1 MRGWLFLLIPFTCFA
16 EAPLEEEALS
26 LRRIADFWQEGEY
39 HLAKNQ
45 IETYLNKYP
54 DSSYYDT
61 LCAALGDLCLRE
73 KNYSTALDYYSR
85 ILDPH
90 WQETVFLNR
99 MQCLYH
105 LEWYVTLADECD
117 AFLTQERESEAKTQ
131 ATYYLA
137 IGLYQ
142 QCLNAA
148 NDPVQLETLALRA
161 QPHFTTLIEST
172 RSIEVSQ
179 AFAYLC
185 CILKEF
191 PKASNI
197 YLELAE
203 QDESQKANLLF
214 QAAVLQSGFDKDK
227 ASDTFKK
234 VADLKQDKAK
244 DAAFN
249 YLVLNFEMNR
259 HELLIAEKEQLLQE
273 IDAAQE
279 AHARLLFGQSYFQ
292 LNQYPEAVSE
302 LSLFSEAPLP
312 YETIRPGLIYL
323 IAAAFKSGHLPALEK
338 AIDKLDPADLEQ
350 PQALFARG
358 MLLKKEGR
366 LEKATEQF
374 ASLLAAHA
382 EFSKKPQALFE
393 LIDLEYQTQHW
404 KSCRSYAEWFT
415 EEYPSHDLTAAAWRY
430 LISSATQL
438 CQQETLDQH
447 GLRKQLTADL
457 DALFAHQ
464 NLFAREELCDWQFLL
479 AKTCYELHD
488 YPKAKAVLNVLME
501 QRHFPQLANSHLLMA
516 LLEKETSP
524 ELFCQYAEQAIAL
537 EADLVDKA
545 QLHIALFNAY
555 LERSEKQQDLVEQA
569 AQHLFSAFV
578 SNGTLQTENLDWLAT
593 YYYHLAKERPIAVDR
608 AIILLEKCNKTP
620 TNIYK
625 LAKLY
630 ARKERTE
637 EQVALLEQGKETLD
651 LEAKL
656 LLAEGYARL
665 QKKNEAIELFDD
677 IVAESPTIRT
687 FVGAS
692 ACLQGVLLKQKQG
705 SLSCSEAAT
714 CLKNLILQRRLSN
727 EPIHLEAAIEY
738 IDLQSENNVEK
749 RLSLLKKTKTDFES
763 TEDLLSKDYHE
774 ARQKLPE
781 KDHIYRMYICL
792 FDADIYLCQAQ
803 LTREPALHH
812 QLKTL
817 AEELLVQIKT
827 DPIGYALLG
836 QRVDERLQRIQIN
849 FFDTTS
855 YRCEAAIPKDL

>member
-1 MRGWLFLLIPFTCFA
+1 MRRWLLLLVPFTCFA
-16 EAPLEEEALS
+16 EMPPEEEALS

-45 IETYLNKYP
+45 IETYLHKYP

-85 ILDPH
+85 IIDPQ

-117 AFLTQERESEAKTQ
+117 AFLAKERETEAKTQ

-148 NDPVQLETLALRA
+148 NDPVLLETLALRA

-172 RSIEVSQ
+172 RSTEVSQ

-203 QDESQKANLLF
+203 QDTSQKANLLF

-227 ASDTFKK
+227 ASGTFKK
-234 VADLKQDKAK
+234 VAELKQDKAK

-249 YLVLNFEMNR
+249 YLVLNFEMHR

-273 IDAAQE
+273 IDASQE

-292 LNQYPEAVSE
+292 LKQYPEAISE
-302 LSLFSEAPLP
+302 LSLFAEAPLP
-312 YETIRPGLIYL
+312 YETIRPGLMYL
-323 IAAAFKSGHLPALEK
+323 IAAAYKSNCLSALEK
-338 AIDKLDPADLEQ
+338 AIDKLAPEDVEQ

-358 MLLKKEGR
+358 MLLKKEGH

-374 ASLLAAHA
+374 ASLLAAHW
-382 EFSKKPQALFE
+382 EFPKKIETLFE
-393 LIDLEYQTQHW
+393 LTDLEYQTQHW
-404 KSCRSYAEWFT
+404 KSCRSYAQWFVT
-415 EEYPSHDLTAAAWRY
+415 DFPSHELTPAAWRY
-430 LISSATQL
+430 LISSSTQL
-438 CQQETLDQH
+438 SQQETLDQH
-447 GLRKQLTADL
+447 NLKKQLTSDL
-457 DALFAHQ
+457 DALFAHSD
-464 NLFAREELCDWQFLL
+464 LFAREELCDWQFLL
-479 AKTCYELHD
+479 AKISYELHD
-488 YPKAKAVLNVLME
+488 YPKAKAVLKQLME
-501 QRHFPQLANSHLLMA
+501 QRLFPQLANSHLLMA
-516 LLEKETSP
+516 LLEKEHSP

-537 EADLVDKA
+537 EADLVDKV

-555 LERSEKQQDLVEQA
+555 LERSEKQPALVEQA
-569 AQHLFSAFV
+569 AQHLFLAFH
-578 SNGTLQTENLDWLAT
+578 SNGTLQPENLDWLAT
-593 YYYHLAKERPIAVDR
+593 YYYNQAKEQPIAVEQ
-608 AIILLEKCNKTP
+608 AILLLEKCNKTP
-620 TNIYK
+620 TNTYK

-630 ARKERTE
+630 AQTERTE
-637 EQVALLEQGKETLD
+637 EQVALLEQGRGSLD

-665 QKKNEAIELFDD
+665 QKKKEAIELFDD
-677 IVAESPTIRT
+677 IVAESPTIRS
-687 FVGAS
+687 FAGAS
-692 ACLQGVLLKQKQG
+692 ASLQGVLLKQKQG
-705 SLSCSEAAT
+705 TLSCDEAAT

-727 EPIHLEAAIEY
+727 EPIHLEAAFEY
-738 IDLQSENNVEK
+738 IALQAENNVEK

-781 KDHIYRMYICL
+781 KDHIYQLYIRL

-803 LTREPALHH
+803 LTKEPALHQ
-812 QLKTL
+812 QLKKH
-817 AEELLVQIKT
+817 AEELLLQIKA
-827 DPIGYALLG
+827 DPIGNALLG
-836 QRVDERLQRIQIN
+836 DRINERLQRIQVN
-849 FFDTTS
+849 FFDTTT
-855 YRCEAAIPKDL
+855 YRCEAAITKDL